1 MTMLAGSSLEP
12 SLPRL
17 ELASLRLEQ
26 AELKQGG
33 LDLSEGDGDGGRG
46 GVEAHRSAW
55 LETELGGWPRAGGC
69 CWDTSAIQ
77 DVEDGIEVKSRIEPE
92 RSRYTA
98 LAGRRLGLYLGGS
111 LNGTETVGDEHVCI
125 EKQLREALHESA
137 RANLSRRPF
146 LYTDAFYKSC
156 STLATTICF

>member
-26 AELKQGG
+26 AELKHGG

-46 GVEAHRSAW
+46 GVEAHSSAW
-55 LETELGGWPRAGGC
+55 LETELGGWLRAIGC
-69 CWDTSAIQ
+69 WLASAIQ
-77 DVEDGIEVKSRIEPE
+77 DVEDGIEARSRIEPH

-111 LNGTETVGDEHVCI
+111 LNGTETVW
-125 EKQLREALHESA
+125 
-137 RANLSRRPF
+137 
-146 LYTDAFYKSC
+146 
-156 STLATTICF
+156 ATHACL